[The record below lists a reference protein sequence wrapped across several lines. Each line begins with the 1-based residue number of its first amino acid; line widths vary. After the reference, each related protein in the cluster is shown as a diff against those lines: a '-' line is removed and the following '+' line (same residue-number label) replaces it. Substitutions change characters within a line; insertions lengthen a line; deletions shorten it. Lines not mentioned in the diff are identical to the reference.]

1 MEKDKERKIEKDEEK
16 RGKGRRKETDWKG
29 KRGQTEDQKRGDR
42 QRGENEGETGGEMQK
57 IS

>member
-29 KRGQTEDQKRGDR
+29 KRGQTEDQKIEVTDS
-42 QRGENEGETGGEMQK
+42 GEKMRERLGERCRK
-57 IS
+57 